1 MIIKDEGYVLSAKK
15 YGEKALIV
23 TLLTKSK
30 GKIAGFVSEG
40 AGKKNR
46 GLFQPG
52 NKLFL
57 RRLHGWRRICGGC
70 YFVLSKISFDSFYF
84 YYMI

>member
-1 MIIKDEGYVLSAKK
+1 MIIKDEGYVLSAKQ

-30 GKIAGFVSEG
+30 GKIAKGRG
-40 AGKKNR
+40 RKTAGCFSR
-46 GLFQPG
+46 GTSC
-52 NKLFL
+52 FL
-57 RRLHGWRRICGGC
+57 RRRRGWRRICGGC